1 MKLGALE
8 IGRLMANSPDAHP
21 ARISVRTNLMAT
33 SKFLHAP
40 ETLAWLSQFSSVD
53 QARAVQL
60 LRSLQL
66 VSADRFHGGLKN
78 LLLKRI
84 DAGPGPVGLYVE
96 REVKKNRVRLS
107 KPLFEQTTQPPIR
120 AFGNGP
126 AAVCPMDRFDPTVGS
141 EGLIA
146 QLLGEVQKLRPKK
159 CATQPGPDRIRKHT
173 IRRFMLVTDIV
184 GSGSRATQYLDAAW
198 EVSSVKSWHSL
209 GLIRFEVV
217 AYAATKRGRRLVER
231 HPCKPVVHTVTA
243 CKSLDDLPGE
253 TANDL
258 RSLCISYDPVDHD
271 LEASLGYLGTGL
283 LTVFAHGAPNN
294 CPRLL
299 FKNRPRKWFA
309 LFPSR
314 VTSELRSEFEV
325 DGRAEAAEKFFQMRQ
340 SRLAT
345 GRWLGGANEK
355 GRSLFLVL
363 AALSRGPRHKE
374 SVSRR
379 TGLTIIEVEDAIDRA
394 QKMNL
399 IDPQLRVS
407 DRGHRELSHARQSQ
421 PDPALPSSE
430 PGPYYPT
437 SLRAP
442 S

>member
-1 MKLGALE
+1 MRG
-8 IGRLMANSPDAHP
+8 
-21 ARISVRTNLMAT
+21 VNLPGSLCCNRASGTYERSHNHVAT
-33 SKFLHAP
+33 SSFLHAP
-40 ETLAWLSQFSSVD
+40 ETLAWLSQFDPGD
-53 QARAVQL
+53 QARAVNL

-78 LLLKRI
+78 LLLRRI

-96 REVKKNRVRLS
+96 REVKKNGIGLS
-107 KPLFEQTTQPPIR
+107 EPLFKQTTHIPIR
-120 AFGNGP
+120 AFGDGP
-126 AAVCPMDRFDPTVGS
+126 AAVSPMGRFDPSVGS

-146 QLLGEVQKLRPKK
+146 QLLGEVQKLRLKK
-159 CATQPGPDRIRKHT
+159 CATQPGPDRIRKRA

-198 EVSSVKSWHSL
+198 EASSIKSWHSL
-209 GLIRFEVV
+209 GLFHFEVV
-217 AYAATKRGRRLVER
+217 AYAATERGRRLVER
-231 HPCKPVVHTVTA
+231 HPCKPVLHTVAA
-243 CKSLDDLPGE
+243 CKSLGDLPYE
-253 TANDL
+253 LADEL
-258 RSLCISYDPVDHD
+258 RSLCVSYDPVDHD
-271 LEASLGYLGTGL
+271 VEASLGYQGTGL

-314 VTSELRSEFEV
+314 VTSELRSTFEE
-325 DGRAEAAEKFFQMRQ
+325 DRRAAAAEKFVQMRQ
-340 SRLAT
+340 SRLST
-345 GRWLGGANEK
+345 GRWLGGASEK

-374 SVSRR
+374 TVSRR

-407 DRGHRELSHARQSQ
+407 DRGQRELSQARHSQ
-421 PDPALPSSE
+421 PDPVLPSSE